1 MITRKILSNYLK
13 YFFISMKK
21 LIVSSS
27 SYLIPNHYAWD
38 KPNNFKISFKN
49 SGNLSDGFFK
59 SDLEVDLFINISQRY
74 DFY

>member
-1 MITRKILSNYLK
+1 MK
-13 YFFISMKK
+13 KK

-38 KPNNFKISFKN
+38 KLNNFKISFKN

-59 SDLEVDLFINISQRY
+59 SDLKVDLFIKIFLEDIFDREKLN
-74 DFY
+74 